1 MLKENVKKKNSA
13 RARFK
18 KNRPLFLLSLPG
30 IVWFTIFSYI
40 PLVAILIAFKD
51 YRLNGNFFNSLFT
64 SEWVGFK
71 NFEYIF
77 KSGDAALIVR
87 NTVGYNLVFIVMG
100 LIIPL
105 ALALLL
111 NEMFNARLS
120 KLYQSIMFIPYF
132 LSMVVVS
139 YIVFAFL
146 DPTNG
151 YINGV
156 LQFFGKEPIQF
167 YMEAKYW
174 PFIIVVVQMWKT
186 MGYNMII
193 FLAAICGFDKSYY
206 EAAMLD
212 GATKWDQIKNITI
225 PMLKPVIIMLLILS
239 VGGIFRTD
247 FGLFYQVPKQSGALI
262 SVTQTIDTYIYRG
275 LSTMGDMG
283 LSAAGGLLQSVIG
296 FILVMTTNG
305 IVKKIDAKQSIF

>member
-1 MLKENVKKKNSA
+1 MLKENIKKKNSA
-13 RARFK
+13 RTRFK

-40 PLVAILIAFKD
+40 PLMAILIAFKD

-64 SEWVGFK
+64 SEWVGLK

-77 KSGDAALIVR
+77 KSGDAALIIR
-87 NTVGYNLVFIVMG
+87 NTVGYNVVFIIMG

-111 NEMFNARLS
+111 NEIFNARLS

-156 LQFFGKEPIQF
+156 LQIFGKEPIQF
-167 YMEAKYW
+167 YMEPKYW
-174 PFIIVVVQMWKT
+174 PFIIIVVQMWKT

-212 GATKWDQIKNITI
+212 GATKWGQIKNITI

-305 IVKKIDAKQSIF
+305 IVKKIDSKQSIF